1 MTFLFPPAVARFRR
15 HGATRV
21 GVLLAGL
28 VGLAP
33 ILPAGAAEADAA
45 AVAPAPERR
54 AALVRMVRQDCGS
67 CHGMTLKGGLG
78 PALTPAALADKP
90 MESLAAT
97 VFYGRKGTP
106 MPPWSSMLSE
116 AEATWVVQQLI
127 RGFPDS
133 DQ

>member
-1 MTFLFPPAVARFRR
+1 MTFLLPSAIARFRR
-15 HGATRV
+15 CGAARV

-28 VGLAP
+28 AA

-116 AEATWVVQQLI
+116 AEATWVVQQLM